1 MDDIVCQVSG
11 KVGELGWIHICQ
23 SGWQVIW
30 SKHRRVKTRALKFW
44 GKAFCVLIFVC
55 NILERVNF
63 HHLKTL
69 QIIAGTLRI
78 IFPITHVSV
87 SECLRLLALWFL
99 CIQSYVPVLTMR
111 GKQEGGGGD
120 SPNPPEA
127 WRGSHTAQTPFTV
140 KKQLPLRLCSGETDS
155 NYSFLSPPPSTPPQP
170 SLARREPHDGKPRE
184 RKTSPPPLSYFLRK
198 RHLPPPLGEVMI
210 VYFEWCAIM
219 TVQQIT
225 VT

>member
-99 CIQSYVPVLTMR
+99 CIQSYVPLLTMR
-111 GKQEGGGGD
+111 GKQEGGGGRLTKSSRGLEGKPH
-120 SPNPPEA
+120 SPNSFHCEKA
-127 WRGSHTAQTPFTV
+127 ASFKVVLRRDWQ
-140 KKQLPLRLCSGETDS
+140 QLQ
-155 NYSFLSPPPSTPPQP
+155 LS
-170 SLARREPHDGKPRE
+170 
-184 RKTSPPPLSYFLRK
+184 
-198 RHLPPPLGEVMI
+198 LPPTLHPTPTI
-210 VYFEWCAIM
+210 SS
-219 TVQQIT
+219 
-225 VT
+225 